1 MSSLNSVQLI
11 GNVGKDPDIRTLN
24 NGNRVA
30 SFSLALSDSW
40 RDKATGEKKERTEW
54 ANVVVFNDGLVKV
67 IESYVSKGDKLYIQ
81 GALQTRKWEKDGV
94 ERYTTEVVLQAFGG
108 KLILL
113 GGKPQQSGDDFRS
126 DYADGFSRRGGGGGH
141 SDDGRGHSGTKDH
154 YDLNDDIPFATPFG
168 LR

>member
-1 MSSLNSVQLI
+1 MASLNSVQLI
-11 GNVGKDPDIRTLN
+11 GNVGKEPDIRTLN

-30 SFSLALSDSW
+30 SFSLALSESW

-67 IESYVSKGDKLYIQ
+67 VENYVSKGDKLYVQ

-113 GGKPQQSGDDFRS
+113 GGRPQSEQRGGADD
-126 DYADGFSRRGGGGGH
+126 DYSTGFSTGNKP
-141 SDDGRGHSGTKDH
+141 SGPKES
-154 YDLNDDIPFATPFG
+154 YDLNDDIPF
-168 LR
+168 

>member
-30 SFSLALSDSW
+30 SFSLALSESW

-54 ANVVVFNDGLVKV
+54 ANVVVFNDALVKV
-67 IESYVSKGDKLYIQ
+67 IESYVSKGDKLYVQ
-81 GALQTRKWEKDGV
+81 GALQTRKWEKDGI

-113 GGKPQQSGDDFRS
+113 GGKPKSETRSRS
-126 DYADGFSRRGGGGGH
+126 DDDYSSGFTTGNRS
-141 SDDGRGHSGTKDH
+141 SGPKES
-154 YDLNDDIPFATPFG
+154 YDLNDDIPF
-168 LR
+168 

>member
-1 MSSLNSVQLI
+1 MASLNSVQLI

-30 SFSLALSDSW
+30 SFSLALSESW

-54 ANVVVFNDGLVKV
+54 ANVVVFNDSLVKV
-67 IESYVSKGDKLYIQ
+67 IESYVSKGDKLYVQ

-113 GGKPQQSGDDFRS
+113 GGKPQQSGENFRS
-126 DYADGFSRRGGGGGH
+126 GDADGVSRRGGGGGH
-141 SDDGRGHSGTKDH
+141 SDEGRGRSGPKDS

-168 LR
+168 LI